1 MISQIVGTQLF
12 NVNLVLVYSFI
23 YIYIYIKS
31 RLKYGLY
38 FRKIKRRVRFSK
50 VVHKQEN

>member
-12 NVNLVLVYSFI
+12 NVNLVLVYSFL
-23 YIYIYIKS
+23 YIKS

-38 FRKIKRRVRFSK
+38 FRKIKRKVRFSK
-50 VVHKQEN
+50 LVHKQEN